1 MNKYYITLLTST
13 ILLFSACKEENKK
26 IENLQTKQVENKTID
41 NQEIKKDSVVK
52 IDTIRQNLEKKETEI
67 VDNKTLEKNN
77 RKDKLLKSDQN
88 NKSPKKVVIKKSKPL
103 SNDNVDLK
111 KDDSENINNTVTKV
125 AIYPGCDNEAL
136 KGQQFASD
144 CFSTKIRR
152 DLADELQ
159 DYASDRAG
167 EGYTGIISTKL
178 DFVINA
184 DGNVVNIT
192 SIGDELFGNAAILAL
207 KRISARHS
215 RRNIV
220 IKPAI
225 DIDGKPISSKFV
237 IPLKINIE

>member
-1 MNKYYITLLTST
+1 MK
-13 ILLFSACKEENKK
+13 F
-26 IENLQTKQVENKTID
+26 
-41 NQEIKKDSVVK
+41 
-52 IDTIRQNLEKKETEI
+52 
-67 VDNKTLEKNN
+67 
-77 RKDKLLKSDQN
+77 DQN

-103 SNDNVDLK
+103 SNDNVDVK
-111 KDDSENINNTVTKV
+111 KDDSENVNNNTVNKV

-159 DYASDRAG
+159 DYASDIAV
-167 EGYTGIISTKL
+167 EGYTGVISTKL
-178 DFVINA
+178 DFVINT
-184 DGNVVNIT
+184 DGKVVNIT

-207 KRISARHS
+207 KRISTRHS

-225 DIDGKPISSKFV
+225 DIDGKPISSKFI